1 MHTTTVAFFSASD
14 SIFVLAPLFHLVSV
28 LHNQRYQY
36 SLELINA
43 LQGCAI
49 VLPTFFDDPN
59 YLAIFDNYDEETQK
73 HLLHIYYHTINWMRV
88 TICAFASQKHEATR
102 KRVLKRLADLI
113 STEQRLKPLLAHAPV
128 GFAPPPC
135 QFLNN
140 LKQTAAQQVTREK
153 RPAISKVKANK
164 VNNESIMDE
173 PQSMD
178 QSKLDDLT
186 IKLGACKS
194 IKCKIN
200 FEQLYGPMECFRQL
214 DVGIIVLLKEQ
225 PFSLNYPLEEEEV
238 GTHLGLLELRFILTD
253 LVHKL
258 DTIINGCQD
267 VAEANSLRSHVAK
280 PEHFM
285 SDLQKCLD
293 EIHLRLITLTA
304 HIDQEVEKVNNVHSN
319 LDLFKDHF
327 NYVKT
332 CFGLC
337 IQLLAL
343 YFSWSEWSDKS
354 KSQLLECE

>member
-1 MHTTTVAFFSASD
+1 M
-14 SIFVLAPLFHLVSV
+14 LAPLFHLVSV

-36 SLELINA
+36 SLELVNA

-73 HLLHIYYHTINWMRV
+73 RILHIYYHTINWMRV
-88 TICAFASQKHEATR
+88 TTCAFASQKHEATR

-113 STEQRLKPLLAHAPV
+113 CTEQRLKSLLTHAPV

-135 QFLNN
+135 QFLNIV
-140 LKQTAAQQVTREK
+140 KQGAPQQVTREK
-153 RPAISKVKANK
+153 RPTTSKGKANK
-164 VNNESIMDE
+164 VNNETITEE

-178 QSKLDDLT
+178 QSKLGDFS
-186 IKLGACKS
+186 IKLGNCKS

-200 FEQLYGPMECFRQL
+200 FEQLYGPMESFRQL

-225 PFSLNYPLEEEEV
+225 PFSLNYPLEDEEV
-238 GTHLGLLELRFILTD
+238 GTHLGVLELRFILTD

-267 VAEANSLRSHVAK
+267 VTEAGTLRSHVAK

-285 SDLQKCLD
+285 SDLEKCLG
-293 EIHLRLITLTA
+293 EIHLRLIALAA
-304 HIDQEVEKVNNVHSN
+304 HIDEELEKVNNVHSN
-319 LDLFKDHF
+319 LDLFKDRF

-337 IQLLAL
+337 IHLLAL
-343 YFSWSEWSDKS
+343 YFSWNEWSDKS
-354 KSQLLECE
+354 KIALLECE